1 MPTKG
6 AFPFLNPTTLWT
18 FSCWNP
24 PFVML
29 LGSSAESSLSL
40 HTTILHQ
47 TPGQLRGV
55 GWAQE
60 VTPACCFSPALS
72 TACSNVFLAHFCPVH
87 NNPVINTLSSFM
99 LYRQQLAEWKQNS
112 FWSYHFVLLTIK
124 KYIKMAYVHFTS
136 LLNTN
141 SNTNSFSSQTRML
154 FHSVFRSSRAVI
166 T

>member
-6 AFPFLNPTTLWT
+6 AFSFLNPTPLWT

-55 GWAQE
+55 GCAQE

-72 TACSNVFLAHFCPVH
+72 TACGNVFLVHFCPVH
-87 NNPVINTLSSFM
+87 NNPVINTLSSLM
-99 LYRQQLAEWKQNS
+99 LLAEWKQNS

-124 KYIKMAYVHFTS
+124 KYIKTAYVHFTS
-136 LLNTN
+136 ILNTD
-141 SNTNSFSSQTRML
+141 SNTNSLSSQTCTL
-154 FHSVFRSSRAVI
+154 FHSVFRSSWAVI